1 MPPEYIERR
10 HISMKFDVFSLGVII
25 IEIMAGQSGRSTSAE
40 MSPQQFIDTVRIV
53 FFFLKLFIIHFLLSA
68 LLFTLDL
75 QGTREMEKEDAGNF
89 ESYIIT

>member
-25 IEIMAGQSGRSTSAE
+25 IEIMAGPSGRSTSAE

-53 FFFLKLFIIHFLLSA
+53 FFFSHVREHVKPVFACSASILLSA
-68 LLFTLDL
+68 L
-75 QGTREMEKEDAGNF
+75 
-89 ESYIIT
+89 